1 MPMLG
6 TFSFRSVGGD
16 GVEDVDED
24 EKESDQERHPPGN
37 DVGGNHETDPGDDN
51 KQACGE
57 ERELVSVFITLCLT

>member
-24 EKESDQERHPPGN
+24 EKESDKERHPA
-37 DVGGNHETDPGDDN
+37 GDDVRWYLHTVKPQQTAN
-51 KQACGE
+51 DYLRGDLP
-57 ERELVSVFITLCLT
+57 RS